1 MCGETG
7 QGAGWG
13 AQRTGER
20 RIWARQTCTGGG
32 RGLWGTKS
40 ASGGGPLW
48 EEAVRGALQLRAPM
62 AERRAGRRGS
72 SSPPPMPS
80 PPPPQLSLPLPGVA
94 PSHVELAVEI
104 DASTRRLGEPSSTS
118 APASAAG
125 FRERQLF
132 GLNVRKPLGASRGVR
147 RASHSTRRGLC
158 AVAAGPSRVLVL
170 CGVCVHACVRAC
182 VRGCVLC
189 VTCNVCRVDGWCV
202 CMYVCMYV

>member
-80 PPPPQLSLPLPGVA
+80 PPPPPLSLPLPGVA

-104 DASTRRLGEPSSTS
+104 DASTADLASPLRPPPLPPPPAFGNGNYSASTYVSPSARAAAYAARRTVLAGDYALWLQ
-118 APASAAG
+118 APPWS
-125 FRERQLF
+125 
-132 GLNVRKPLGASRGVR
+132 
-147 RASHSTRRGLC
+147 LC
-158 AVAAGPSRVLVL
+158 CVACACMR
-170 CGVCVHACVRAC
+170 ACVRAFVVACC
-182 VRGCVLC
+182 V
-189 VTCNVCRVDGWCV
+189 
-202 CMYVCMYV
+202 